1 MMSTLKLVLEIGAE
15 FIPVVG
21 KPISA
26 GLGMPLPFSHYL
38 STPPDAFSIS
48 YSPLMNLKLIHLVR
62 NCQYGC
68 SNGSISLSQGRRP

>member
-1 MMSTLKLVLEIGAE
+1 MSTLKLVLEIGVE

-38 STPPDAFSIS
+38 SAPPGAFPIS
-48 YSPLMNLKLIHLVR
+48 YSPLMNPKLINLVR
-62 NCQYGC
+62 NRQYDC